1 MSIFLKKNGITKEL
15 ATGFSFKYFLFGAF
29 YVWAKQG
36 FGKACKH
43 SILTMVTLSVYYW
56 IQCFKYNKSCIED
69 LILEGYEPLEL
80 KDETY
85 LMTKLNYV
93 A

>member
-1 MSIFLKKNGITKEL
+1 MSVRLKKNGITKEL
-15 ATGFSFKYFLFGAF
+15 ATGFSFKYFLFGSF

-43 SILTMVTLSVYYW
+43 SLLTMVTLSIYYW

-69 LILEGYEPLEL
+69 LILEGYEPATLQ
-80 KDETY
+80 DEQY
-85 LMTKLNYV
+85 LRVKLNYL

>member
-15 ATGFSFKYFLFGAF
+15 ATGFSVKYFLFGAF

-36 FGKACKH
+36 FLKACKH
-43 SILTMVTLSVYYW
+43 SILSMVTLSIYYW
-56 IQCFKYNKSCIED
+56 IQCFNYNKNCIHD
-69 LILEGYEPLEL
+69 MVLEGYEPATLN
-80 KDETY
+80 DEQY
-85 LMTKLNYV
+85 LRVKLNYV

>member
-1 MSIFLKKNGITKEL
+1 MSVTLKKNGITKEL

-43 SILTMVTLSVYYW
+43 SLLTMVTLSIYYW
-56 IQCFKYNKSCIED
+56 VQCFKYNKNCIED
-69 LILEGYEPLEL
+69 LILEGYEPATLQ
-80 KDETY
+80 DEQY
-85 LMTKLNYV
+85 LRVKLNYL

>member
-1 MSIFLKKNGITKEL
+1 MSVRLKKNGITKEL
-15 ATGFSFKYFLFGAF
+15 ATGFSIKYFLFGSF

-43 SILTMVTLSVYYW
+43 SLLTMVTLSIYYW
-56 IQCFKYNKSCIED
+56 VQCFKYNKNCIED

>member
-1 MSIFLKKNGITKEL
+1 MSVRLKKNGITKEL

-43 SILTMVTLSVYYW
+43 SLLTMVTLSIYYW
-56 IQCFKYNKSCIED
+56 VQCFKYNKNCIED

>member
-1 MSIFLKKNGITKEL
+1 MSVRLKKNGITKEL

-43 SILTMVTLSVYYW
+43 SLLTMVTLSIYYW
-56 IQCFKYNKSCIED
+56 IQCFKYNKNCIED